1 MAIAEAIL
9 DMLIEQVQCITLYST
24 HYTQITEKF
33 QSDPR
38 VRLMKMGCEQENSTI
53 SFTYQLMDGVAE
65 KSFAGNVGKMVGL
78 PEEILRKADLRS
90 KRMHE

>member
-9 DMLIEQVQCITLYST
+9 DMLIEKVQCITLYST

-33 QSDPR
+33 RYDPR
-38 VRLMKMGCEQENSTI
+38 VRLMKMGCVQENFTI

-78 PEEILRKADLRS
+78 P
-90 KRMHE
+90 

>member
-9 DMLIEQVQCITLYST
+9 DMLIKHVQCITLYST

-33 QSDPR
+33 RCDPR
-38 VRLMKMGCEQENSTI
+38 VRLMKMGCEQDNGTI

-78 PEEILRKADLRS
+78 PE
-90 KRMHE
+90 